1 MVSLLVGWSVHPS
14 FADCQEREVEKDDGK
29 GQKEKEGEEKRQ
41 KKRGSRFSEMI
52 DRSKWFDKKNAFT
65 KEFTSINS
73 CTQTLS
79 SSKQ

>member
-1 MVSLLVGWSVHPS
+1 M
-14 FADCQEREVEKDDGK
+14 DDGK
-29 GQKEKEGEEKRQ
+29 GQKEKEEEVEETQ
-41 KKRGSRFSEMI
+41 KKVGSSFSKMI

-73 CTQTLS
+73 FTQTLS